1 MTSPKNPFEIARET
15 LRLLAARRTA
25 PTPDNYLTI
34 YHEIA
39 GTKVVGGAFPEQ
51 QLRALAN
58 ALPKGSPDQ
67 LRLARLLDEA
77 IKSTNWDDYK
87 KHLTEF
93 VATLVESQKLG
104 WSELIADLLRQWDAK
119 HPGLTSARKRESL
132 EHFLM
137 SSGANPDTLF
147 IRLQS
152 LLRSW
157 GNGKESEAGRVSGI
171 LCKRGL
177 G

>member
-1 MTSPKNPFEIARET
+1 MSTPKNPFEIARET

-39 GTKVVGGAFPEQ
+39 GTKAVGHVFPEP

-58 ALPKGSPDQ
+58 ALPKESPDQ

-77 IKSTNWDDYK
+77 IKGANWDDYK
-87 KHLTEF
+87 KHLADF
-93 VATLVESQKLG
+93 IAALVESQKLG

-119 HPGLTSARKRESL
+119 QPGLTSARRPTR
-132 EHFLM
+132 
-137 SSGANPDTLF
+137 PDT
-147 IRLQS
+147 
-152 LLRSW
+152 W
-157 GNGKESEAGRVSGI
+157 MY
-171 LCKRGL
+171 
-177 G
+177 